1 MTVLCIH
8 YVFIITIFDLMNLG
22 VLNTLAVSSTGIFI
36 MFMLCN
42 SFVNYEHYERIMDI
56 HNA

>member
-1 MTVLCIH
+1 MTVLCI
-8 YVFIITIFDLMNLG
+8 YYEFIITIFDLIDLG
-22 VLNTLAVSSTGIFI
+22 VLNTSQFRTGIFI